1 MHVKVIR
8 HTHMVNEST
17 SGIELVNWLCHML
30 LINITLFL
38 FYLIYCFLLNPE
50 LNRTIELDF
59 NWLFCWIRTSIIIVY
74 KGNCKPL
81 CCTIYSFIP
90 VIDFINLDHTSE

>member
-1 MHVKVIR
+1 
-8 HTHMVNEST
+8 MVNEST

-50 LNRTIELDF
+50 LNEEKEQLNLISIGFFVGFEL
-59 NWLFCWIRTSIIIVY
+59 LS
-74 KGNCKPL
+74 
-81 CCTIYSFIP
+81 
-90 VIDFINLDHTSE
+90 